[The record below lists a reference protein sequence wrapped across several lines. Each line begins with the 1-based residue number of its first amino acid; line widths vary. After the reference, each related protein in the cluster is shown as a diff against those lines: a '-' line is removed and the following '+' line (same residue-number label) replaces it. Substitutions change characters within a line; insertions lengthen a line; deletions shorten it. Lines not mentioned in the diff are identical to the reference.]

1 MTIDVWI
8 DAFLDHMRVERAAS
22 EHTLSAYAR
31 ALSKYAN
38 HLDRS
43 QVTIAELS
51 DADVAAFMVSLSRGG
66 LAPRSQAQHLSAVRG
81 LHKFLLLEKAST
93 RDPTALVDGPKLG
106 RKLPQV
112 LSRDEIV
119 RLLAAPM
126 GDKPNVVRDRAML
139 HTMYACGLRVSEL
152 VGLDINDVNLEAG
165 FLGAYGKGR
174 KRRVVPLGELARDAI
189 ETYLATV
196 RPAWAK
202 AGERAVFVTARGGPM
217 TRQTFFLALRD
228 YARTAGIL
236 KAVSPH
242 KLRHSFATHLLIGG
256 ADLRAVQMMLGH
268 SDIATTQVY
277 THLSRDDL
285 KGMHTRFHPRGGQG
299 AEKNRY
305 SGKRT

>member
-1 MTIDVWI
+1 MDVWI

-31 ALSKYAN
+31 ALAKYAE

-43 QVTIAELS
+43 SQAI
-51 DADVAAFMVSLSRGG
+51 ADVSDVDVASFMVTLSRAG

-81 LHKFLLLEKAST
+81 LHKFLLLEKAIA

-112 LSRDEIV
+112 LSRDEVV

-152 VGLDINDVNLEAG
+152 VGLDLNDVNLEAG
-165 FLGAYGKGR
+165 FLAAYGKGR
-174 KRRVVPLGELARDAI
+174 KRRIVPMGELAREAI
-189 ETYLATV
+189 ATYLDAV
-196 RPAWAK
+196 RGRWARP
-202 AGERAVFVTARGGPM
+202 GERAVFVTARGGPM
-217 TRQTFFLALRD
+217 TRQAFFLAIRD
-228 YARTAGIL
+228 YARAAGIL
-236 KAVSPH
+236 KPVSPH

-285 KGMHTRFHPRGGQG
+285 KGMHARFHPRGTG
-299 AEKNRY
+299 
-305 SGKRT
+305 

>member
-1 MTIDVWI
+1 VDVWI

-22 EHTLSAYAR
+22 AHTLAAYAR
-31 ALSKYAN
+31 ALAKYAN

-43 QVTIAELS
+43 EVAIADLT
-51 DADVAAFMVSLSRGG
+51 DADVAAFMVSLSRAG
-66 LAPRSQAQHLSAVRG
+66 LAPRSQALHLSAVRG

-106 RKLPQV
+106 RKLPHV

-119 RLLAAPM
+119 RLLAAPV

-139 HTMYACGLRVSEL
+139 HTLYACGLRVSEL
-152 VGLDINDVNLEAG
+152 VGLDMNDVNLEAG

-174 KRRVVPLGELARDAI
+174 KRRVVPMGELAREAI
-189 ETYLATV
+189 EAYLATV
-196 RPAWAK
+196 RPTWARP
-202 AGERAVFVTARGGPM
+202 GERAVFVTARGGPM
-217 TRQTFFLALRD
+217 TRQAFFLALKD
-228 YARTAGIL
+228 YAVAAGIV
-236 KAVSPH
+236 KNVSPH

-277 THLSRDDL
+277 THLTRDDL
-285 KGMHTRFHPRGGQG
+285 KGMHTRYHPRGGQG
-299 AEKNRY
+299 SVVKRA
-305 SGKRT
+305 SGSET